1 MAGLTRT
8 TQQQFGGGTY
18 RNGALELIPPN
29 GCFDISNG
37 LLNLAG
43 DVFRRGGST
52 YRSNAPFGSGL
63 RWIWDGWLATSG
75 HTTLIA
81 STTEY
86 GKLEGS
92 GAVTALGHG
101 GQSSPGKA
109 VAYKGVLYLPG
120 GQTYDGTTWGTAAK
134 VAPYYAVVAN
144 RLLAASNDTVW
155 FSHISTAGVPE
166 PAKYEPNDFHTI
178 PGGVQILGIEG
189 GRDSCIVFTTGGV
202 WVISNMAMNLVDATG
217 NVQQRLD
224 RFSGDLVLWGA
235 QGIAAWQGNLIVP
248 GTDAVWL
255 INRGVSS
262 EVPKSFTRIGDPI
275 HSLYEEYV
283 RSSYV
288 PGGACVHE
296 SNYLLPVLGY
306 GTVVDLLAC
315 RLDIP
320 HPAGQGQGAWSRLA
334 GSGAKVPALV
344 SRVSDQTAREPE
356 LLGVEHEGNR
366 RVLTLNYYLPTAV
379 NHRDADGT
387 VPPFS
392 LETRGYAT
400 GQLDVNLVARL
411 RIGYRCS
418 DNEGEPTIRAEVAGG
433 HPSTG
438 GSVWGA
444 FAWGGAAKWSTPGA
458 GTYEP
463 LAGEAPPS
471 VTSPQLAGARWG
483 SFTWGSAA
491 SWTSGLTIVGEAPVS
506 IVGMQIHSWRLRRR
520 AQTVRFRLTCSQPSA
535 QLVLKQLE
543 VFIRPG
549 GRP

>member
-1 MAGLTRT
+1 MQTAAAARTTGSLSSERAVPESPQAREAGEAPAVHHQAARRGSRGLWRSLRLLRRDGAPLPNARSRGGRRLCGAQAPRHVADLRGSASARLPAALPTALLELQSRPRAKRWRVSAQVAAEGGRLMAGLTRT

-262 EVPKSFTRIGDPI
+262 EVPKSFSRIGDPI

-418 DNEGEPTIRAEVAGG
+418 DNEG
-433 HPSTG
+433 
-438 GSVWGA
+438 
-444 FAWGGAAKWSTPGA
+444 
-458 GTYEP
+458 
-463 LAGEAPPS
+463 
-471 VTSPQLAGARWG
+471 
-483 SFTWGSAA
+483 
-491 SWTSGLTIVGEAPVS
+491 
-506 IVGMQIHSWRLRRR
+506 
-520 AQTVRFRLTCSQPSA
+520 
-535 QLVLKQLE
+535 
-543 VFIRPG
+543 
-549 GRP
+549 